1 MPIKLKQ
8 PKRRN
13 FIILLILITVN
24 LAVFL
29 PSMNGDFLWDDKYF
43 ISDNPY
49 ILAPDFLQHLL
60 ITPFG
65 GLSGMDEN
73 SIRLDRSRQF
83 YRPFSSLSY
92 WLDLKTWGFNPAGF
106 HLTNILLHMIN
117 TIILYFILLSIG
129 FSRVTAFL
137 SSLLFSLFPFHFEN
151 VSWISGR
158 TDLLSFLFAS
168 LSVLFFIKFLKR
180 KNYVLLALSSCLY
193 LFSLLSKESNI
204 FLIVIY
210 FLIIYLKESRFK
222 DTVILT
228 IPYALSFLIWLILR
242 SIALGSRAIV
252 LSGRTILD
260 FLSTIGFYFFRLVL
274 PFNLSFTIDSYQVF
288 QNAFYQILGGIITL
302 LFVAS
307 AILILIKK
315 LKDPQH
321 ALVLF
326 SFYFLLLPSAVII
339 FFSST
344 VTFIAWRFLYLP
356 SALLLSYLVF
366 ILFKK
371 IKIKAIPIAV
381 VALLCVLYAVEIYP
395 KNKVF
400 GNNETDFWLSFK
412 NIERED
418 LIARFNIGVTYL
430 PLDEN
435 KAMNVF
441 NHIFSQ
447 KEHPFYRKYEAK
459 IYEDLAQYY
468 TFKKDF
474 EKAETYF
481 NKLRQ
486 IRSHQSQHFYF
497 TYADFLAFQGKI
509 SEGEEIVTGMLDL
522 FPENHLVLF
531 HSAIFYMLI
540 ENYEKASQ
548 LLEKDYRLFPTRETL
563 RFLKKLEEEKKNR
576 LQTQ

>member
-1 MPIKLKQ
+1 
-8 PKRRN
+8 
-13 FIILLILITVN
+13 
-24 LAVFL
+24 
-29 PSMNGDFLWDDKYF
+29 MNGDFLWDDKYF

-49 ILAPDFLQHLL
+49 ILAPHFLKNLM

-73 SIRLDRSRQF
+73 SLRLDRSRQF

-92 WLDLKTWGFNPAGF
+92 WLDLKIWGFNPAGF
-106 HLTNILLHMIN
+106 HLTNILIHTIN
-117 TIILYFILLSIG
+117 TIILYFILLNIG
-129 FSRVTAFL
+129 FSRIASFL
-137 SSLLFSLFPFHFEN
+137 SSLLFSLFPLHFEN

-158 TDLLSFLFAS
+158 TDILSFLFAS
-168 LSVLFFIKFLKR
+168 LSILFFIKFLKR
-180 KNYVLLALSSCLY
+180 KNYVHIALSSLLY
-193 LFSLLSKESNI
+193 LFSLLSKESAI

-210 FLIIYLKESRFK
+210 FFILYLREPKFK
-222 DTVILT
+222 DVVIPS
-228 IPYALSFLIWLILR
+228 IPFALSFLAWLILR
-242 SIALGSRAIV
+242 SVALGSRTLV
-252 LSGRTILD
+252 YSGRTLID
-260 FLSTIGFYFFRLVL
+260 FLSTIGFYFFRIVF

-288 QNAFYQILGGIITL
+288 NNVFYQIVGGILTL
-302 LFVAS
+302 IFMIS

-315 LKDPQH
+315 LKDPKH
-321 ALVLF
+321 GLALF
-326 SFYFLLLPSAVII
+326 SFYLLLLPSVVII

-356 SALLLSYLVF
+356 SALFLSYLVY

-371 IKIKAIPIAV
+371 IKVKVVPMAV
-381 VALLCVLYAVEIYP
+381 VALLCVFFTAEIYP

-400 GNNETDFWLSFK
+400 GKNEADFWLSFK

-435 KAMNVF
+435 KAMYVF
-441 NHIFSQ
+441 NNIFSQ
-447 KEHPFYRKYEAK
+447 KEHPFYEKYESK

-468 TFKKDF
+468 TYKKDF
-474 EKAETYF
+474 EMAEKYF
-481 NKLRQ
+481 NKLRE
-486 IRSHQSQHFYF
+486 IRKHQSQHFYF
-497 TYADFLAFQGKI
+497 TYANFLAFQGKI
-509 SEGEEIVTGMLDL
+509 SDGEGIVTGMLNL

-540 ENYEKASQ
+540 ENYEKASE
-548 LLEKDYRLFPTRETL
+548 LLKKDYRLFPTRETL
-563 RFLKKLEEEKKNR
+563 RFLKKLKEEKKNT

>member
-1 MPIKLKQ
+1 
-8 PKRRN
+8 
-13 FIILLILITVN
+13 
-24 LAVFL
+24 
-29 PSMNGDFLWDDKYF
+29 MNGDFLWDDKYF

-49 ILAPDFLQHLL
+49 ILAPDFLQNLL

-73 SIRLDRSRQF
+73 SISLDRSRQF

-92 WLDLKTWGFNPAGF
+92 WLDLKIWSFNPAGF

-117 TIILYFILLSIG
+117 TIILYFLLLNIG
-129 FSRVTAFL
+129 FSRMASFL

-168 LSVLFFIKFLKR
+168 LSVLLFIKFLKR
-180 KNYVLLALSSCLY
+180 KNYVLLILSSCLY

-210 FLIIYLKESRFK
+210 FFIIYLRERKFK
-222 DTVILT
+222 ATVIPT
-228 IPYALSFLIWLILR
+228 IPSVLSFLAWLILR

-252 LSGRTILD
+252 FSGRTLID
-260 FLSTIGFYFFRLVL
+260 FLSTIGYYLFRLVL
-274 PFNLSFTIDSYQVF
+274 PFNLSFTVDSYQVF
-288 QNAFYQILGGIITL
+288 QNAFYQILGGIMTL
-302 LFVAS
+302 LFIA
-307 AILILIKK
+307 ATILILIKK
-315 LKDPQH
+315 PKDPKH
-321 ALVLF
+321 GLVLF
-326 SFYFLLLPSAVII
+326 SFYLLLLPSVVII

-356 SALLLSYLVF
+356 SALFLSYLVF
-366 ILFKK
+366 ILFNK
-371 IKIKAIPIAV
+371 INIKAVPIFV
-381 VALLCVLYAVEIYP
+381 IALLCVLYAVEIYP

-412 NIERED
+412 KIERED

-435 KAMNVF
+435 KAMHVF
-441 NHIFSQ
+441 NNIFSQ
-447 KEHPFYRKYEAK
+447 KEHPFYKKYEAK

-474 EKAETYF
+474 EAAEKYF

-486 IRSHQSQHFYF
+486 IRKHQSQHFYF
-497 TYADFLAFQGKI
+497 TYANFLAFQGKI
-509 SEGEEIVTGMLDL
+509 LDGEGIVTGMLDL
-522 FPENHLVLF
+522 FPENHLILF
-531 HSAIFYMLI
+531 HSAVFYMLI
-540 ENYEKASQ
+540 ENYEKASE
-548 LLEKDYRLFPTRETL
+548 LLQKDYRLFPTRETL
-563 RFLKKLEEEKKNR
+563 RFLKKLEEEKKKR

>member
-1 MPIKLKQ
+1 LKQ
-8 PKRRN
+8 TKRIN

-49 ILAPDFLQHLL
+49 ILAPHFLQNLL

-92 WLDLKTWGFNPAGF
+92 WLDLKIWGFNPAGF

-117 TIILYFILLSIG
+117 TIILYFLLLNIG
-129 FSRVTAFL
+129 LSRMASFL

-180 KNYVLLALSSCLY
+180 KNYVLLILSSCLY

-204 FLIVIY
+204 FLIMIY
-210 FLIIYLKESRFK
+210 FFLIYLREPKFK
-222 DTVILT
+222 DTFIPT
-228 IPYALSFLIWLILR
+228 IPFVLSFLAWLILR
-242 SIALGSRAIV
+242 SVALGSRAIV
-252 LSGRTILD
+252 FSGRTLID

-288 QNAFYQILGGIITL
+288 QNVLYQILGGIMTL
-302 LFVAS
+302 LFIAS

-315 LKDPQH
+315 LKNPKH
-321 ALVLF
+321 GLALF
-326 SFYFLLLPSAVII
+326 SFYLLLLPSVVII

-344 VTFIAWRFLYLP
+344 VSVIAWRFLYLP
-356 SALLLSYLVF
+356 SALFLSYLVY

-371 IKIKAIPIAV
+371 IKVKAVPMAV
-381 VALLCVLYAVEIYP
+381 VALLCVFYTAEIYP

-400 GNNETDFWLSFK
+400 GKNETDFWLSFK

-430 PLDEN
+430 PIDEN
-435 KAMNVF
+435 KAMYVF
-441 NHIFSQ
+441 NNIFSQ
-447 KEHPFYRKYEAK
+447 KDHPFYKKYEAK

-474 EKAETYF
+474 ETAEKYF

-486 IRSHQSQHFYF
+486 IRRHQSQHFYF
-497 TYADFLAFQGKI
+497 TYANFLAFQGKI
-509 SEGEEIVTGMLDL
+509 PEGEGIVTGMLDL

-531 HSAIFYMLI
+531 HSAVFYMLI
-540 ENYEKASQ
+540 ENYEKASE

-563 RFLKKLEEEKKNR
+563 RFLKKLEEERKNT